1 MPARPERR
9 RRQRAG
15 MIAKP
20 APSGP
25 GLIRARELG
34 IAAVIGGGLLAILIV
49 VILVS
54 GGGDGQPATS
64 ATPFVASTPDEV
76 AIESLARQSIE
87 VLPRGEWP
95 SLYESFTLEYQQRC
109 PREQFVAAGEA
120 GALEQGENLALLR
133 FVRLEEVAI
142 ESDSATAVIVG
153 EITGQ
158 SEYRVRGSFQR
169 VSGSWR
175 LAPSSGTEGC
185 YAFDRVLPS

>member
-1 MPARPERR
+1 M
-9 RRQRAG
+9 G
-15 MIAKP
+15 AKP
-20 APSGP
+20 ASNGP

-49 VILVS
+49 VLLVS
-54 GGGDGQPATS
+54 RGGNDRPATS
-64 ATPFVASTPDEV
+64 ATPFAALAPDEV

-120 GALEQGENLALLR
+120 GALEQGENLELLR

-158 SEYRVRGSFQR
+158 NEYRVRGAFQR
-169 VSGSWR
+169 VAGSWK

-185 YAFDRVLPS
+185 SAFDRVVPS